1 MSDNH
6 MIPVTT
12 TFTAV
17 STTATITSSSA
28 VLAGMQIGTD
38 SANDPTITV
47 YDGTDNTGNEIVPTT
62 TYDAS
67 ALGLN
72 GFVASYKKRAYN
84 GIFVEVSIGAGA
96 VEVTIDYRNT

>member
-1 MSDNH
+1 MGQH
-6 MIPVTT
+6 VLVT
-12 TFTAV
+12 
-17 STTATITSSSA
+17 TITSSQIITSASA
-28 VLAGMQIGTD
+28 VLSGMQIGTD

-72 GFVASYKKRAYN
+72 GFVASYEKKAYN
-84 GIFVEVSIGAGA
+84 GIYVEISTAGS
-96 VEVTIDYRNT
+96 VEVTIDYRETYGPS